1 MEFIKLI
8 RAEYQKKNTTQK
20 GTMTIQFE
28 QKVQRTPRVL
38 KQNTIYHQSHKRQI
52 ELDKHETWRKNQ
64 LAVHESH
71 LDARL
76 YERRV
81 SLDFNRHRSSLTTA
95 IYCIQWYVN
104 YDRLRLLYATL

>member
-52 ELDKHETWRKNQ
+52 ELDKHET
-64 LAVHESH
+64 
-71 LDARL
+71 
-76 YERRV
+76 
-81 SLDFNRHRSSLTTA
+81 
-95 IYCIQWYVN
+95 
-104 YDRLRLLYATL
+104 